1 MNLMPNLECAN
12 SGRAMT
18 RLTRCSSVVRSC
30 ARPSRPQHANRIAVK
45 QIAIGR
51 LAFIVLCNTP
61 RKQFFFIDSSRL
73 RADLTHCAPCPQN
86 TATNRKFLNE
96 FPFDEVAK
104 SRRLRHLNG
113 SFCGDLDCR
122 LDDVFTPITLARG
135 A

>member
-61 RKQFFFIDSSRL
+61 RTQFFFIDSSRI
-73 RADLTHCAPCPQN
+73 RADLTHPAPGRDN

-113 SFCGDLDCR
+113 SFYVDLD
-122 LDDVFTPITLARG
+122 FTLSNVST
-135 A
+135 